1 MARYL
6 LSGMAMTIAITN
18 RQSESGAPEILV
30 AGHLSGEAVLALEQA
45 VRETPDATLNLA
57 ELRGLDE
64 EGEGLLRRLQ
74 GNGTTLTGVS
84 PFMSLLLQSDPG
96 SV

>member
-1 MARYL
+1 
-6 LSGMAMTIAITN
+6 MTIAISL
-18 RQSESGAPEILV
+18 RQSPAGKSELHV
-30 AGHLSGEAVLALEQA
+30 AGQLAGDAVQALEQA
-45 VRETPDATLNLA
+45 VADAPGVALNLA

-84 PFMSLLLQSDPG
+84 PFMTLLLRSGPG
-96 SV
+96 PA